1 MPPCELADI
10 QQGQSYYSVM
20 LHKLLKNQ
28 GEEWAWNYRNPL
40 DVKSG

>member
-1 MPPCELADI
+1 MPPRELADI

-20 LHKLLKNQ
+20 LYKLLENQ